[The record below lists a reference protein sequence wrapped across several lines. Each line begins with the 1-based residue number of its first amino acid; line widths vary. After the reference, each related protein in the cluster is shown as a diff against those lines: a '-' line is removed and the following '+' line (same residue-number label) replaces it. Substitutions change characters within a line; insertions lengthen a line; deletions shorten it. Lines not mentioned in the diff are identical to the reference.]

1 MPTVHVLGNGPSIQH
16 FESDLFHTEPTDGIR
31 VGCNLTYPHLNPV
44 WTVLGRDLLFYICE
58 NKIDFTIPV
67 VTFTIDIRKVGQNTR
82 NPEHLN
88 SLNYHCVL
96 QHYYTW
102 SPVVQR
108 SSGHSACLL
117 AIQQYNP
124 ELVHLWG
131 FDVLWSHSNKS
142 VHDDL
147 TRNKSIS
154 HNRWKET
161 WIEIF
166 STYPRVTFR
175 IHTPTPIE
183 NLPKNVVT
191 ERL

>member
-88 SLNYHCVL
+88 SLNTTVFYNITTLGHQLYKDLVGIVL
-96 QHYYTW
+96 VCWLFNNITQ
-102 SPVVQR
+102 S
-108 SSGHSACLL
+108 
-117 AIQQYNP
+117 
-124 ELVHLWG
+124 
-131 FDVLWSHSNKS
+131 
-142 VHDDL
+142 
-147 TRNKSIS
+147 
-154 HNRWKET
+154 
-161 WIEIF
+161 
-166 STYPRVTFR
+166 
-175 IHTPTPIE
+175 
-183 NLPKNVVT
+183 
-191 ERL
+191 